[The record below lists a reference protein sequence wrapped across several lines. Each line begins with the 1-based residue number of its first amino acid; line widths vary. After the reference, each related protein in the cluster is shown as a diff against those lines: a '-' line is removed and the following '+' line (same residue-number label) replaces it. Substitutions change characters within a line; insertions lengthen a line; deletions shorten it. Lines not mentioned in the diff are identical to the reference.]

1 MARWTCEG
9 LSECVWMSTEPLIY
23 FIENSLLLSVCLS
36 VCPCESVSAVCGG
49 LVAVRIAVAV
59 LLCG

>member
-1 MARWTCEG
+1 
-9 LSECVWMSTEPLIY
+9 MSTEPLIY